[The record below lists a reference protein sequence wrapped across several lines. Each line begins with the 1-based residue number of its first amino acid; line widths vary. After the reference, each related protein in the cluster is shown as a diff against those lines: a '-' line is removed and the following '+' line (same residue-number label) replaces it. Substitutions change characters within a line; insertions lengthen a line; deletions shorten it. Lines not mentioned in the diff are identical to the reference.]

1 MKKTYKY
8 FGEAVDE
15 LRVEAGLS
23 YDRFSLAVRI
33 ANSYLYNIINRR
45 HKSAPKNEVIEKI
58 ATFFHLEPEY
68 FFEYRLRKHLEI
80 LDKNPEL
87 LDKIDEFLKK
97 LKYDTN
103 EK

>member
-23 YDRFSLAVRI
+23 YDRFSLAVQI

-45 HKSAPKNEVIEKI
+45 HKNAPKDEVIKKI

-68 FFEYRLRKHLEI
+68 FFEYRLRKHFEI

-87 LDKIDEFLKK
+87 LDHCEELLNKPKK
-97 LKYDTN
+97 
-103 EK
+103 